1 MRGINP
7 MRKLI
12 IFGVLTMLFGF
23 SGAVVAADKAPAAV
37 ECNMKFNL
45 KG

>member
-1 MRGINP
+1 

-23 SGAVVAADKAPAAV
+23 SGVVVAARQSCDYSRV
-37 ECNMKFNL
+37 QHEV
-45 KG
+45 